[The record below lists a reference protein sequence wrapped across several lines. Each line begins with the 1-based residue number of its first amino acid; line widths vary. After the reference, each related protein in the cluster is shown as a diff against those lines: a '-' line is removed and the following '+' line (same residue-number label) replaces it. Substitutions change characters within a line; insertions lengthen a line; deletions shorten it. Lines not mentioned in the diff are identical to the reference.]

1 MFNLIWLVPVLPLLG
16 AAANG
21 LLGRRLSGPA
31 ISWIAS
37 LPVAGSFLLSLLL
50 LIGLLELPPAGRE
63 AVNSL
68 GTWMR
73 SGDFAARFSF
83 LLDPLSAVMI
93 VVVSGVGLLI
103 HIYSIGY
110 MAGDPG
116 YYRFF
121 AYLNLFMFFMLTLV
135 LADNF
140 LLLFVGWEGVGLCSF
155 LLIGFWFS
163 RKSAADA
170 AKKAFIVTRIGDA
183 GFLLGVMLLFQTF
196 NSLEYR
202 VIFEH
207 IAQHPLQ
214 FPVEAEAGIL
224 TAIGL
229 LLFLGAVG
237 KSAQLPLYVWLPDAM
252 EGPTPVSAL
261 IHAATMVA
269 AGVYMVVR
277 VNPIYS
283 RAPLALEVITAIGM
297 ATALFAAT
305 LALVQRDIKRILA
318 YSTISQLGYMFA
330 GAGAGAYSAA
340 IFHLVTHAFFK
351 ALLFL
356 GAGSVLVA
364 FHHKLSDIT
373 RMGGLGRRLPIT
385 HATMWVGALALAGV
399 PPLSGFFS
407 KDVLLW
413 HMLSAGNKLAWLVGW
428 LAAGLTAL
436 YTARLMF
443 LTFSGEERIPEELQ
457 GSVHESPRVMLLPLV
472 LLAIPAAVAG
482 AVGLPEAFAHPLGT
496 ANYFDN
502 FLKPVLRL
510 PSAAA
515 GMELSF
521 PEAGGTTEELLVTI
535 LSALIAF
542 TGIAIGYWFYRGD
555 REVPASLA
563 ATFPRL
569 YHFMLAKYRVDEAY
583 DTLFVRPLI
592 AGSRLLLW
600 QTFDVSLI
608 DGAVNRVG
616 RHAVSASNFLRRIH
630 SGYARGYAAWILL
643 GALLLLLYLEL

>member
-1 MFNLIWLVPVLPLLG
+1 MFNLIWLVPILPLLG

-21 LLGRRLSGPA
+21 LLGQRLSRRA

-37 LPVAGSFLLSLLL
+37 LSVAGSFLLSLLL
-50 LIGLLELPPAGRE
+50 FIKLLELPPGGRE
-63 AVNSL
+63 IANSL
-68 GTWMR
+68 GTWIG
-73 SGDFAARFSF
+73 SGDFIARFSL

-93 VVVSGVGLLI
+93 LVVSGVGLLI

-135 LADNF
+135 LAGNF
-140 LLLFVGWEGVGLCSF
+140 LLLFVGWEGVGLCSY
-155 LLIGFWFS
+155 LLIGFWFT

-183 GFLLGVMLLFQTF
+183 GFLLGIMLLFQSF
-196 NSLEYR
+196 GGLEYLD
-202 VIFEH
+202 IFEH
-207 IAQHPLQ
+207 IAGHPLQ
-214 FPVEAEAGIL
+214 FPVEAEPGIL

-283 RAPLALEVITAIGM
+283 RAPLALEAIAAIGI
-297 ATALFAAT
+297 ATAFYAAT

-356 GAGSVLVA
+356 GAGSLLVA

-373 RMGGLGRRLPIT
+373 RMGGLGRRLPVT

-407 KDVLLW
+407 KDAILW
-413 HMLSAGNKLAWLVGW
+413 HMLSSGDRLGWLVGW
-428 LAAGLTAL
+428 LGAGLTAL
-436 YTARLMF
+436 YTARLMLLAF
-443 LTFSGEERIPEELQ
+443 AGEERVPEELQ
-457 GSVHESPRVMLLPLV
+457 GSIREPPGVMLLPLV
-472 LLAIPAAVAG
+472 LLAIPAALAG
-482 AVGLPEAFAHPLGT
+482 AVGLPEAFAHPLGIT
-496 ANYFDN
+496 NYFDN
-502 FLKPVLRL
+502 FLKPVLGL
-510 PSAAA
+510 PSAA
-515 GMELSF
+515 GIELGYS
-521 PEAGGTTEELLVTI
+521 EAGGRAEELLVTA
-535 LSALIAF
+535 LSALIVF
-542 TGIAIGYWFYRGD
+542 IGIAIAYWFYRGD
-555 REVPASLA
+555 RELPAYLA

-569 YHFMLAKYRVDEAY
+569 YRFMLAKYRVDEAY
-583 DTLFVRPLI
+583 DALFVRPLV

-600 QTFDVSLI
+600 QAFDVRLI
-608 DGAVNRVG
+608 DGAVNRIG
-616 RHAVSASNFLRRIH
+616 QHAVSAGNFLRRIH
-630 SGYARGYAAWILL
+630 SGYARGYAAWILF